1 MTIEFKPGDRVK
13 CVGTNDNSKPEGD
26 GRGLV
31 GAVYTVK
38 SCGECSV
45 SLRLAE
51 IPGTVG
57 QNRFTLHAK
66 AGEFAVGD
74 KVVCDAAY
82 GEYEPFAKGTV
93 YEIKEFRID
102 RDGDKYVTPDDY
114 GTGWDSARFRLA
126 TPEEIAPP
134 SAPLTSPPEG
144 GFLPGDLVECIGA
157 DGNRLTVGKRY
168 VLAADDGNAFSA
180 GDPIF
185 IDDSGEKRSPR
196 QVATALTARLRL
208 ISRPD
213 AEGWHA
219 WSGGEC
225 PLPDGTS
232 FEVKNWCGDVVKD
245 RPARVVSPSE
255 PTAWRGTGG
264 VTAFRIVPPTPAA
277 EPAPAYKR
285 GDTVMAR
292 VKLQDDIDEDGEFY
306 AGYLRAEDIV
316 SLERAAKPLA
326 VGARVSFDSYGE
338 KLTGTLSI
346 IIRSAAIIDTGDDV
360 YFKDVSE
367 VEAAQ

>member
-1 MTIEFKPGDRVK
+1 MTYQFQPGDRVK

-82 GEYEPFAKGTV
+82 GEYEPFAKGSV
-93 YEIKEFRID
+93 YEIKEFRIG
-102 RDGDKYVTPDDY
+102 RHGDKYVTPDDY
-114 GTGWDSARFRLA
+114 GTGWDAARFRLA
-126 TPEEIAPP
+126 TPEEIA
-134 SAPLTSPPEG
+134 
-144 GFLPGDLVECIGA
+144 
-157 DGNRLTVGKRY
+157 
-168 VLAADDGNAFSA
+168 
-180 GDPIF
+180 
-185 IDDSGEKRSPR
+185 
-196 QVATALTARLRL
+196 
-208 ISRPD
+208 
-213 AEGWHA
+213 
-219 WSGGEC
+219 
-225 PLPDGTS
+225 
-232 FEVKNWCGDVVKD
+232 
-245 RPARVVSPSE
+245 
-255 PTAWRGTGG
+255 
-264 VTAFRIVPPTPAA
+264 AA
-277 EPAPAYKR
+277 EKPAIKAWGWSFDPGQGTNYIPTKHTYTR

-346 IIRSAAIIDTGDDV
+346 IIRSTAIIDTGDDV